1 MTISVLMSTYIKE
14 QPNYLDEAMRSIWT
28 EQTRKPDQIVLVED
42 GPLPTALYGIL
53 SKWQNVIGDKL
64 TIIENKQN
72 KGLALSLNDGIE
84 ACKGDLIARMDTDD
98 IALPDRLKLQEEY
111 MNAHPDVEI
120 LGGSLREFNDQGTLN
135 KTRQYP
141 QTIKEIRKSIH

>member
-53 SKWQNVIGDKL
+53 SKWQNVIG
-64 TIIENKQN
+64 
-72 KGLALSLNDGIE
+72 
-84 ACKGDLIARMDTDD
+84 
-98 IALPDRLKLQEEY
+98 
-111 MNAHPDVEI
+111 
-120 LGGSLREFNDQGTLN
+120 
-135 KTRQYP
+135 
-141 QTIKEIRKSIH
+141 

>member
-1 MTISVLMSTYIKE
+1 MTISVLMSTYINE

-28 EQTRKPDQIVLVED
+28 EQKKKPDQIVLVED
-42 GPLPTALYGIL
+42 GPLPTSLYCIL

-98 IALPDRLKLQEEY
+98 IALPDRLKLQEE
-111 MNAHPDVEI
+111 
-120 LGGSLREFNDQGTLN
+120 
-135 KTRQYP
+135 
-141 QTIKEIRKSIH
+141 

>member
-42 GPLPTALYGIL
+42 GPLTTALYGIL

-72 KGLALSLNDGIE
+72 KGLALSREKILNSVWDYDYF
-84 ACKGDLIARMDTDD
+84 GDARTIDTHVK
-98 IALPDRLKLQEEY
+98 KLRSKLGDCGNYIHTIWGMGYKFE
-111 MNAHPDVEI
+111 VE
-120 LGGSLREFNDQGTLN
+120 D
-135 KTRQYP
+135 K
-141 QTIKEIRKSIH
+141 

>member
-64 TIIENKQN
+64 TIIKT
-72 KGLALSLNDGIE
+72 S
-84 ACKGDLIARMDTDD
+84 
-98 IALPDRLKLQEEY
+98 
-111 MNAHPDVEI
+111 
-120 LGGSLREFNDQGTLN
+120 
-135 KTRQYP
+135 KTRDL
-141 QTIKEIRKSIH
+141 HFHLMMA